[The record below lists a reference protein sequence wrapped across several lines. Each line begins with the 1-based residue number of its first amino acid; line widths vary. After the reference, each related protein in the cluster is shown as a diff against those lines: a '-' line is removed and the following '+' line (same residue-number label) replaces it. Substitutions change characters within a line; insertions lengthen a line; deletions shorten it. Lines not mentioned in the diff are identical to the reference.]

1 MNFVFLKKTI
11 VKYFEEK
18 MKSKK
23 LYNLIFKAG
32 SIKHDIDISNDTP
45 QKCLTNLY
53 KIFKLKLILLR
64 NKDIIPDPASRPIDQ
79 GFSKKE
85 QRRRMRLA
93 FKNKRIM
100 LHDYAHLRDDDNE

>member
-1 MNFVFLKKTI
+1 
-11 VKYFEEK
+11 

-32 SIKHDIDISNDTP
+32 ALKHDAEKLADTP
-45 QKCLTNLY
+45 QKCFTNLY
-53 KIFKLKLILLR
+53 KIFKIKLILIK

-79 GFSKKE
+79 GFAKQE
-85 QRRRMRLA
+85 LRRRLRLT

-100 LHDYAHLRDDDNE
+100 LHDYPYLKKFENE

>member
-1 MNFVFLKKTI
+1 
-11 VKYFEEK
+11 

-32 SIKHDIDISNDTP
+32 ALKHDAEKLADTP

-79 GFSKKE
+79 GFARQE
-85 QRRRMRLA
+85 QRRKLRLA

-100 LHDYAHLRDDDNE
+100 LHDYPHLRDDANE

>member
-1 MNFVFLKKTI
+1 
-11 VKYFEEK
+11 

-32 SIKHDIDISNDTP
+32 ALKHDAEKLADTP

-64 NKDIIPDPASRPIDQ
+64 NKDVIQNPSSRPIDQ
-79 GFSKKE
+79 GFSRQEKRRKLRLNFKK
-85 QRRRMRLA
+85 
-93 FKNKRIM
+93 KRIM
-100 LHDYAHLRDDDNE
+100 LHDYPHLKDNTNE

>member
-32 SIKHDIDISNDTP
+32 SIKHDIEALNDTP

-79 GFSKKE
+79 GFARQE
-85 QRRRMRLA
+85 QRRKLRLA

-100 LHDYAHLRDDDNE
+100 LHDYPHLRDEANE